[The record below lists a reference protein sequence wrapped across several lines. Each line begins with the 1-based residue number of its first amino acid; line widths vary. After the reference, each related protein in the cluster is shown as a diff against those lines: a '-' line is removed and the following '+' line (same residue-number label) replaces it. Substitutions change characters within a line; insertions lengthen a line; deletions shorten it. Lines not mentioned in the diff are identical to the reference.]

1 MPNGYADAMRIFTK
15 ILKPPF
21 SLMRKLRHQS
31 VVYVNHPFLIRPTF
45 IKCAQNIDATFDLL
59 QLLGFTIYLKK

>member
-21 SLMRKLRHQS
+21 SLLRKFGHQS
-31 VVYVNHPFLIRPTF
+31 VVYVGDTF
-45 IKCAQNIDATFDLL
+45 QNTDVTIDLL
-59 QLLGFTIYLKK
+59 QLLGFTIHPKKLVLRMQ